1 MDKIDN
7 IYIIN
12 LEERPDRW
20 RECIEQLNNYNIN
33 NSKYTRFNAIK
44 PNLTTYNKNV
54 YTGFNKILSRKK
66 NYIQGALGCKL
77 SHMTILEKYKRVSN
91 KTILILEDDFV
102 LCKNF
107 KKEFENI
114 ITYLDTLSSWNMC
127 YLGFSMNSKHN
138 SKTLDLNSELENNT
152 TNKIK
157 ILKKCHTTHA
167 YIINTSFIPQLLDI
181 CNNEPKEIDVCYTIA
196 QEKYEIYGIYPCLI
210 TQKEGFSNILNKNVN
225 YTKLINTTN

>member
-1 MDKIDN
+1 MDKIDK

-12 LEERPDRW
+12 LEERTDRW
-20 RECIEQLNNYNIN
+20 KDCVTQLNNYNIN
-33 NSKYTRFNAIK
+33 KSKYTRFNAIK
-44 PNLTTYNKNV
+44 PDLLKYNKSI
-54 YTGFNKILSRKK
+54 YSGFNIILSRKK

-77 SHMTILEKYKRVSN
+77 SHMNILEKYKSDTN

-102 LCKNF
+102 LCNNF
-107 KKEFENI
+107 KEEFENI
-114 ITYLDTLSSWNMC
+114 INYLDTLLSWNMC
-127 YLGFSMNSKHN
+127 YLGFSINSKHN
-138 SKTLDLNSELENNT
+138 SKTTDLNSELGNNT

-167 YIINTSFIPQLLDI
+167 YLINTSFIPQLLNI

-196 QEKYEIYGIYPCLI
+196 QEKYEIYGVYPCLI

-225 YTKLINTTN
+225 YNFLIPS